1 MHQGYSNLDEKR
13 SKEERGRCFILPV
26 TFSVSLPGTF
36 RTFPAGSSGGS
47 WRLACGGWM
56 EVDWLHSVPVAGRL
70 CCLGPQC
77 AERGCHNSSFELSDM
92 PLCTF

>member
-1 MHQGYSNLDEKR
+1 
-13 SKEERGRCFILPV
+13 
-26 TFSVSLPGTF
+26 
-36 RTFPAGSSGGS
+36 
-47 WRLACGGWM
+47 M

-70 CCLGPQC
+70 CCLEPQC